1 MSEKFKFTMIAFDGL
16 IARQNPDLRKVQ
28 GWVSWEPGSQDYPK
42 DGPKN
47 NRIEIINYDEISGKE
62 LDDLVFVPAS
72 KSGKTYSVYDVD
84 STNMHQRH
92 RESLFGTI
100 LRTIDLFEEKDA
112 LGRRISWQFG
122 DFPLKVFPYGATNRG
137 AEYSRYDQ
145 WLKFSYKRSKKNPDD
160 VIYTC
165 ASPDI
170 IAHETAHAVL
180 DAIAPELHGSVLS
193 LEPHTAALH
202 EAIADLTTVFLTLTM
217 KEVREKVLNFTK
229 GDLRQ
234 PCNIG
239 WVAEEYGDAFSR
251 AGINQ
256 YLRNLWSDNS
266 LNLNWGNLVDE
277 INDTYNLSLVFS
289 GAIYRAMIDEYFQI
303 WEDLCTPQ
311 IGDPFSLTGKALFVA
326 SQKIRRM
333 LFRAL
338 DYLPPSNMV
347 TFLDLARAI
356 LVADEAAYPRAID
369 SRVRKNMT
377 KIFLDRGIAK
387 SEGDLKSTP
396 ITNRMLFSNIDLNR
410 FRENRAELDQFV
422 DAHRSDLGLPLKQYL
437 NSQIQLRSKYIYL
450 PNNKSHYVQEYVIKI
465 SWSKRVKL
473 SGIRRIQQVSG
484 ISIAVDAGSNQIKH
498 MFSTIRNA
506 GEGGFL
512 KNRERVMDRYLNG
525 LIARYNLNDVSGL
538 TKNERNEL
546 GSPHYT
552 IDATGQIHIHGLHV
566 GLHDK
571 AKGSI
576 SGSRGAS
583 F

>member
-1 MSEKFKFTMIAFDGL
+1 MSEKFKFTLIAFDGL
-16 IARQNPDLRKVQ
+16 IARQNPELRKVQ
-28 GWVSWEPGSQDYPK
+28 GWVSWEPGPQDYPK

-47 NRIEIINYDEISGKE
+47 KRIEIVNYDEISGKD

-84 STNMHQRH
+84 HTNTHHRH

-112 LGRRISWQFG
+112 LGRRIFWQFG
-122 DFPLKVFPYGATNRG
+122 GFPLKVYPYGATNRG

-193 LEPHTAALH
+193 LEPHTAAIH

-217 KEVREKVLNFTK
+217 KEVREKVLDFTK

-239 WVAEEYGDAFSR
+239 WVAEEYGEAFSKT
-251 AGINQ
+251 GINQ
-256 YLRNLWSDNS
+256 YLRNLWSNNS
-266 LNLNWGNLVDE
+266 LNPNWGNLVDE
-277 INDTYNLSLVFS
+277 VNDTYNLSLVFS

-303 WEDLCTPQ
+303 WEDLRTPQ
-311 IGDPFSLTGKALFVA
+311 TQDPFSLTGKALFVA

-333 LFRAL
+333 LYRAL

-356 LVADEAAYPRAID
+356 IVADEAAYPKVKN
-369 SRVRKNMT
+369 SRVRENM
-377 KIFLDRGIAK
+377 KQIFMERGIAK
-387 SEGDLKSTP
+387 SEGELKSTP
-396 ITNRMLFSNIDLNR
+396 IENRMLFLNIDLNR
-410 FRENRAELDQFV
+410 FKENRAELEQFV
-422 DAHRSDLGLPLKQYL
+422 DANRSELGLPLKKYL
-437 NSQIQLRSKYIYL
+437 NSQIHKRSKYIYL
-450 PNNKSHYVQEYVIKI
+450 SNNKSHFVQEYVLKI
-465 SWSKRVKL
+465 SWSERVKL
-473 SGIRRIQQVSG
+473 GGIRRVQQVSG
-484 ISIAVDAGSNQIKH
+484 ISIAVDADSHQIKH
-498 MFSTIRNA
+498 VFSTNRNTVA
-506 GEGGFL
+506 GGFL
-512 KNRERVMDRYLNG
+512 KNRELVMDSYLNG
-525 LIARYNLNDVSGL
+525 LIERYDL
-538 TKNERNEL
+538 KNERNDL
-546 GSPHYT
+546 NTPYFT
-552 IDATGQIHIHGLHV
+552 IDATGLMHIHGLHV
-566 GLHDK
+566 GLHD
-571 AKGSI
+571 
-576 SGSRGAS
+576 
-583 F
+583 